1 MKSKLALA
9 TLALVAA
16 APLFAQ
22 AAPRPVTRAEFL
34 KANSARFAAIDLN
47 HDGKIDRKE
56 MAATQQRE
64 LATARQRLQQQL
76 VAKFRQLDTNKN
88 GSLSLAEFQAA
99 MPNINTSETPDQLLA
114 KLDANRNGTV
124 DANEFRA
131 PDLGKFNRAD
141 TNRDGVVSPAE
152 ARAAA
157 GQR

>member
-1 MKSKLALA
+1 MKLALA
-9 TLALVAA
+9 AVTLTVA

-22 AAPRPVTRAEFL
+22 AAPRPVSRAEFL
-34 KANSARFAAIDLN
+34 KANTDRFAAIDIN
-47 HDGKIDRKE
+47 KDGKIDRKE
-56 MAATQQRE
+56 MAAAQQRE

-76 VAKFRQLDTNKN
+76 AAKFQQLDTNKN

-99 MPNINTSETPDQLLA
+99 MPNISTSETSDQLLA
-114 KLDANRNGTV
+114 RLDGNKNGTV

-131 PDLGKFNRAD
+131 PDLTKFNRAD
-141 TNRDGVVSPAE
+141 KNKDGVVTPAE